1 MFFSSHLDIFIR
13 FLHVFSFRL
22 PISVDVSTFNV
33 GQTRPPFSPA
43 PPRKDWST
51 WATPKTIG
59 CWWCALG
66 KQRSAFRAYKICL
79 FCKMYW
85 IAWIIVHFCHN
96 LRKKMWKIAIFKIAE
111 LYCCLHRFCFCSK
124 LQRPALEY
132 VSMGCWRENIE
143 SPWIPSIE
151 GRRLRLLGE
160 TVKRWSGKLMKLV
173 VSSGAD
179 SQILRCLSSHFV
191 KELTMRSTSC

>member
-1 MFFSSHLDIFIR
+1 
-13 FLHVFSFRL
+13 
-22 PISVDVSTFNV
+22 
-33 GQTRPPFSPA
+33 
-43 PPRKDWST
+43 
-51 WATPKTIG
+51 
-59 CWWCALG
+59 
-66 KQRSAFRAYKICL
+66 
-79 FCKMYW
+79 
-85 IAWIIVHFCHN
+85 
-96 LRKKMWKIAIFKIAE
+96 MWKIAIFKIAE

-191 KELTMRSTSC
+191 KELTMRSTSCQRILHINGSFSSNEQMSRWADSSWPSLYVLTIRFIEFCFVDIKLLAILPDHAI